1 MNIYSITSGPV
12 DTNGFFVH
20 DQTSNQAIIIDAPMG
35 STQWYLDMA
44 QSLNASIVA
53 LLLTH
58 SHWDHTADMPEL
70 KRITQAPLYLHPL
83 DEYRLLDPN
92 QYTGFRLPFTLEGTT
107 TDKHLTHG
115 QTLEFGSMK
124 FTVLHTPGHTEG
136 GVCFY
141 NQPNS
146 CVIVGDTLFAGSIGR
161 TDLHGGNYGQL
172 IDSIF
177 RELMPLPDETIVYSG
192 HTDPTTIGEEKISNP
207 FLVL

>member
-20 DQTSNQAIIIDAPMG
+20 DQTSNQAVIIDAPMG
-35 STQWYLDMA
+35 STQWFLDMA
-44 QSLNASIVA
+44 QSLNANIVA

-107 TDKHLTHG
+107 ADKHLTHG

-192 HTDPTTIGEEKISNP
+192 HTEPTTIGEEKISNP